1 MRYILRRE
9 GPYFQIENP
18 CQTTVITNLKEKSEN
33 CETFRDVLWICGR
46 PVLLVQIAGDVHQV
60 HLHWETKWN
69 WDEFIDIVCCK
80 LGGRGFKSYLL
91 PSTVCSEPV
100 CELLA
105 QCQWNWSKVYLPSPP
120 PWCKAPPL
128 MYNCNRELM
137 KKKSLQR
144 SLIKV
149 NQSKGDQNI
158 HFQDFPEQSQH
169 YALCFLKTAPL
180 FQNPA
185 KYIVWYLSTI
195 VFWGD
200 LNTCFMVYYFRWIRC
215 SPPHHNQ
222 KLAMGQ
228 DLICPP
234 CVHLRTLD

>member
-1 MRYILRRE
+1 MFSGSVADLFSLFNLLAMCTRCISMGKLN
-9 GPYFQIENP
+9 ENGM
-18 CQTTVITNLKEKSEN
+18 NLLTWFAVS
-33 CETFRDVLWICGR
+33 
-46 PVLLVQIAGDVHQV
+46 
-60 HLHWETKWN
+60 
-69 WDEFIDIVCCK
+69 
-80 LGGRGFKSYLL
+80 LGGRGVKSYLL

-100 CELLA
+100 CELFA
-105 QCQWNWSKVYLPSPP
+105 QCQWYWSKVYLPSPP

-128 MYNCNRELM
+128 MYNCNREVM
-137 KKKSLQR
+137 KKKSFQR
-144 SLIKV
+144 FLIKV

-200 LNTCFMVYYFRWIRC
+200 LNTYFMIYYF
-215 SPPHHNQ
+215 
-222 KLAMGQ
+222 
-228 DLICPP
+228 DE
-234 CVHLRTLD
+234 

>member
-1 MRYILRRE
+1 MFS
-9 GPYFQIENP
+9 GS
-18 CQTTVITNLKEKSEN
+18 V
-33 CETFRDVLWICGR
+33 
-46 PVLLVQIAGDVHQV
+46 GD
-60 HLHWETKWN
+60 L
-69 WDEFIDIVCCK
+69 FSLCK
-80 LGGRGFKSYLL
+80 LLAMCTRCISMGKLNETGMNLLTSFAVSLWGRGVKSYLL

-169 YALCFLKTAPL
+169 YALCFWKRAPL

-185 KYIVWYLSTI
+185 KYIVYDILARSYFGEIWTPISWYIIS
-195 VFWGD
+195 D
-200 LNTCFMVYYFRWIRC
+200 E
-215 SPPHHNQ
+215 
-222 KLAMGQ
+222 
-228 DLICPP
+228 
-234 CVHLRTLD
+234 